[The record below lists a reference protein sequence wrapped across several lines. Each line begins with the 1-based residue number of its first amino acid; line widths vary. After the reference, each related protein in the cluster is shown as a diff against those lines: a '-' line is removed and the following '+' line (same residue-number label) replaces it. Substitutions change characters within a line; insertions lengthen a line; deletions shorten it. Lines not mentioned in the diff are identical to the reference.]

1 MFMWEI
7 FFNLI
12 LQGSNKDLKNV
23 ISQVMFGL
31 DLNLNDFD
39 QVSQRNEV
47 KVSKVLEIW
56 IILLTMP
63 IFPYNV

>member
-39 QVSQRNEV
+39 QRKKV

-56 IILLTMP
+56 ITSLTMQ
-63 IFPYNV
+63 IFPSMFK

>member
-39 QVSQRNEV
+39 QRKKV

>member
-7 FFNLI
+7 FFSLI

-23 ISQVMFGL
+23 INQVMFGL

-39 QVSQRNEV
+39 QRKKV